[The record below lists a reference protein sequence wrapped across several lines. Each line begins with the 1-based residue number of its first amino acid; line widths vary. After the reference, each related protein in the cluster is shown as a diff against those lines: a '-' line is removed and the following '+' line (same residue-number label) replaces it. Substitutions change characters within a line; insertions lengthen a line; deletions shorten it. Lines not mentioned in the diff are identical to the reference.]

1 MGASLQIDGVT
12 SCDVASAA
20 FGATTLT
27 TNGVYY
33 SCGSIALPTSG
44 LWRITFQ
51 ARFGGN
57 TLVAYINCMI
67 STSTSSADQIGTSR
81 LLIERVAAESSN
93 LNIGLNAEWYI
104 DIADGAS
111 GDTIYVLAGYSG
123 SVGSAFMQDDVN
135 GQTGVFATKIRESTT
150 AGTGTTNAGF

>member
-1 MGASLQIDGVT
+1 
-12 SCDVASAA
+12 
-20 FGATTLT
+20 
-27 TNGVYY
+27 
-33 SCGSIALPTSG
+33 
-44 LWRITFQ
+44 
-51 ARFGGN
+51 
-57 TLVAYINCMI
+57 MI

-104 DIADGAS
+104 DVADGAS
-111 GDTIYVLAGYSG
+111 GDTIYVLAGWSG
-123 SVGSAFMQDDVN
+123 SVGSAFMQDDAN